1 MTTTLSN
8 PHELVPAHT
17 VTVVSDGHD
26 YLAECCCGWA
36 SDWHLSPAL
45 ADAAG
50 ADHVGDELGPPDE
63 MDRLMSGLLDLQD
76 DIAAVVIWLAE
87 NWSTDLPP
95 LGWYGSGGGDWHPD
109 QPALKVLAYCFAS
122 ELSGAAAVLDAVP
135 VDDPPNGAGRAR
147 YRRATREFGRVQ
159 IEVYTTL
166 SEALAAETA
175 P

>member
-122 ELSGAAAVLDAVP
+122 DLFRRRRGP
-135 VDDPPNGAGRAR
+135 RRGAGR
-147 YRRATREFGRVQ
+147 
-159 IEVYTTL
+159 
-166 SEALAAETA
+166 
-175 P
+175 